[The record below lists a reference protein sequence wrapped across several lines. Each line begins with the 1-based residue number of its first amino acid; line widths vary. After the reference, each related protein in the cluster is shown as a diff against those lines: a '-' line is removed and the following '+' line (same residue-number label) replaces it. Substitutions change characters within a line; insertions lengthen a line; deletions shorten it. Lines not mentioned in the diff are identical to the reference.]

1 MKKILKKLAIY
12 LTTIIAITGLN
23 FAILEISDTAN
34 TANAGTAAPIEDLL
48 PQKLNDQTRDLFY
61 DQAKGEAGISQD
73 NLKEISSYASLTNK
87 PLPDILASVIKTMLY
102 LVASLTVVSLIVIG
116 VLFLTGSMTEDN
128 ISKAKKIL
136 GYIGIGILIISASY
150 GVISGILELDFFT

>member
-48 PQKLNDQTRDLFY
+48 PQKLGPEIYNIWHDDDKDAQ
-61 DQAKGEAGISQD
+61 SQE
-73 NLKEISSYASLTNK
+73 NQKQLESYIALTNK

-136 GYIGIGILIISASY
+136 GYIGIGIIIISASY